1 MKDKMMG
8 RERKSHSVYENRWE
22 LNQIFLGSRPKVTIE
37 NTEMWPLFNSGF
49 AMPKNISYFLE

>member
-8 RERKSHSVYENRWE
+8 RERKSHSVYESRWE

-37 NTEMWPLFNSGF
+37 NTEMWPLFNSVF